1 MAAYYYPYPKCHI
14 KYLHPPS
21 TTTTTEGILQG
32 ASSEFHA
39 FFLNIA
45 TGSHSSV
52 TMKICVENLV
62 DISKSAASPYL
73 PVNTSF
79 HLQNFFKLC
88 LCLQITSLKKLSKA
102 VITWA
107 VRASL
112 WAGSRLI
119 HVACTSSHIWT
130 AFPGRVWLKTAP
142 GKGWY
147 FLEECSKAAA
157 LAIWMG

>member
-1 MAAYYYPYPKCHI
+1 MPYKVFTSTKHNHNNRRHSARGFKWVPCI
-14 KYLHPPS
+14 FLKYGHWQP
-21 TTTTTEGILQG
+21 Q
-32 ASSEFHA
+32 
-39 FFLNIA
+39 N
-45 TGSHSSV
+45 SV

-79 HLQNFFKLC
+79 HLQKFFKLC